1 MRWKCACSYDGTD
14 FNGWQSQPNGNTIQ
28 DTIERRLFFLF
39 RRPIR
44 IHGSGRTD
52 SGVHANCQVFHFDA
66 EWKHGD
72 DALVKSINC
81 GIPKSIRILSAEE
94 AYNNFHARFSAI
106 GKQYEYFI
114 INGNANPFNYKY
126 AWSISKRTLNIDLM
140 NQTAKRFIGRHDF
153 KNFGAKHD
161 ENANENTVKLLNEA
175 YFTQTDENIRFVTSG
190 SGYLYKMVRIILGCL
205 VQVGLGNK
213 SADFVLDGLSPS
225 CDHANEIRKECAP
238 PCGLFLK
245 NVFY

>member
-52 SGVHANCQVFHFDA
+52 SGVHANYQIFHFDA

-81 GIPKSIRILSAEE
+81 GIPKSIRILSAEKVD
-94 AYNNFHARFSAI
+94 NGFHARFSAI
-106 GKQYEYFI
+106 GKQYEYFV
-114 INGNANPFNYKY
+114 INGNADPFNYKY
-126 AWSISKRTLNIDLM
+126 AWSIGKRTLNIDLM
-140 NQTAKRFIGRHDF
+140 NKAAKCFIGRHDF

-161 ENANENTVKLLNEA
+161 ENVNENTIKILNEA
-175 YFTQTDENIRFVTSG
+175 YFIQSGENIRFVTSG

-205 VQVGLGNK
+205 VQIGLGNK

-225 CDHANEIRKECAP
+225 CDHAN
-238 PCGLFLK
+238 
-245 NVFY
+245 

>member
-52 SGVHANCQVFHFDA
+52 SGVHANYQIFHFDA

-81 GIPKSIRILSAEE
+81 GIPKSIRILSAEKVD
-94 AYNNFHARFSAI
+94 NGFHARFSAI
-106 GKQYEYFI
+106 GKQYEYFV
-114 INGNANPFNYKY
+114 INGNADPFNYKY
-126 AWSISKRTLNIDLM
+126 AWSIGKRTLNIDLM
-140 NQTAKRFIGRHDF
+140 NKAAKCFIGRHDF

-161 ENANENTVKLLNEA
+161 ENVNENT
-175 YFTQTDENIRFVTSG
+175 
-190 SGYLYKMVRIILGCL
+190 RIILGCL
-205 VQVGLGNK
+205 VQIGLGNK